1 MGTVASVEREKK
13 KRLAELEQAR
23 IAEAK
28 AKAKAKAKF
37 QKIFNARLLDKS
49 FGLDM
54 QVKSIQ
60 AAVKATCKT
69 IAKDPSWMENLQ
81 YD

>member
-23 IAEAK
+23 IAE
-28 AKAKAKAKF
+28 AKAKF

>member
-28 AKAKAKAKF
+28 AKF

-60 AAVKATCKT
+60 AVVKATCKT

>member
-23 IAEAK
+23 IAE
-28 AKAKAKAKF
+28 AKAKF

-69 IAKDPSWMENLQ
+69 IAKDPSWMESLQ

>member
-23 IAEAK
+23 IAE

>member
-1 MGTVASVEREKK
+1 MGTIASVEREKK

-23 IAEAK
+23 IAE
-28 AKAKAKAKF
+28 AKAKAKF

>member
-1 MGTVASVEREKK
+1 LGTVASVEREKK

-23 IAEAK
+23 IAE